1 MHALLIGLTALSI
14 GLGTPTPKLADTE
27 TPSVEVPTSE
37 VIDSGDTTTSG
48 GDTTSVEDT
57 STTTSVNTESTSTS
71 TSASTSGETSSG
83 DGFDFGKWLQT
94 VFTPEVVASILSV
107 ITAMGA
113 IIKLVSTMKELAKQ
127 NKLSDE
133 HILSIINDTISTSF
147 KSTRSDLIEPLSN
160 DLNKILP
167 VLDKFAKIMALSQE
181 NTPESRT
188 AILNLIS
195 EIGAEQSDVKKTAE
209 DAKKVI
215 ESQVKEE
222 EAKTEA
228 KKETLNE
235 ITSSYDGTSI

>member
-1 MHALLIGLTALSI
+1 MHALLIGLTALSV
-14 GLGTPTPKLADTE
+14 GLGTPTPKLVDTE

-37 VIDSGDTTTSG
+37 VVDSGDTSVT
-48 GDTTSVEDT
+48 DTTSVDT
-57 STTTSVNTESTSTS
+57 NSTNTESVNTESV
-71 TSASTSGETSSG
+71 APSTSGETSSTE
-83 DGFDFGKWLQT
+83 GFDFGKWLQT

-209 DAKKVI
+209 DAKKVV

>member
-1 MHALLIGLTALSI
+1 MHALLIGLTALSV

-37 VIDSGDTTTSG
+37 VVDSGDTSVTDTTS
-48 GDTTSVEDT
+48 GDTTSVDT
-57 STTTSVNTESTSTS
+57 NSTNTESVNTESVTP
-71 TSASTSGETSSG
+71 STSGETSSAE
-83 DGFDFGKWLQT
+83 GFDFGKWLQT

-209 DAKKVI
+209 DAKKVV